1 MANFDIVCPD
11 HYPMKCNLS
20 QADKDYLLTNEKYKA
35 FFIFQYKNQDVYS
48 GENCHWFRRKVYH
61 FVSPITQGNLQNS
74 DGSFQP
80 EWGFFDF
87 LMDSPFRSIL

>member
-48 GENCHWFRRKVYH
+48 GENCH
-61 FVSPITQGNLQNS
+61 
-74 DGSFQP
+74 
-80 EWGFFDF
+80 
-87 LMDSPFRSIL
+87 